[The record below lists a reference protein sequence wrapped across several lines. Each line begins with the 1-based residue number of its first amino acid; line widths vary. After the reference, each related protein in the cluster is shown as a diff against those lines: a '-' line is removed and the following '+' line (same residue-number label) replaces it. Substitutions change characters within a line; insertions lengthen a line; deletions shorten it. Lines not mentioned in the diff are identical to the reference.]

1 MGPER
6 LLDSPRGDAG
16 RSSPAPPAARGCP
29 GRARSPGVGG
39 WPRQGAG
46 PGPQA
51 PAGVAGGNRP
61 GCQRDGGFTLLE
73 VLVAAVIAGLALAVL
88 FRGAAGSVEAARVA
102 AHVQEAT
109 SRARSRLSALEGAEP
124 VPGEQAGD
132 DGGGYRWRTRVASV
146 ERGGGFAL
154 FDLDV
159 QIAWS
164 LDGGE
169 RRVELRSRRMAPAPP
184 EPP

>member
-1 MGPER
+1 MGPSR
-6 LLDSPRGDAG
+6 TGDA
-16 RSSPAPPAARGCP
+16 
-29 GRARSPGVGG
+29 
-39 WPRQGAG
+39 
-46 PGPQA
+46 
-51 PAGVAGGNRP
+51 
-61 GCQRDGGFTLLE
+61 GFTLLE
-73 VLVAAVIAGLALAVL
+73 VLVATVIAGLALAVL
-88 FRGAAGSVEAARVA
+88 FQGAAGSVRAARVA

-109 SRARSRLSALEGAEP
+109 SRARSRLAALEQAVPVAAE
-124 VPGEQAGD
+124 QSGD
-132 DGGGYRWRTRVASV
+132 DGGGYRWRTRVAQA

-159 QIAWS
+159 LIAWD